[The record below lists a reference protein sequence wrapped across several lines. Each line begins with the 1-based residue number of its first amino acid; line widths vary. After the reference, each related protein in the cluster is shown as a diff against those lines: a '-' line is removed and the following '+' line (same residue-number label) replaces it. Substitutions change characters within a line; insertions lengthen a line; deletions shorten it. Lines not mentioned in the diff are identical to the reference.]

1 MEGSHVQKIARVLNV
16 LVIAALVCNIII
28 LYLVP
33 VAVVS
38 LELSEGSGL
47 LEGVAAYLRDFL
59 HPGQDDILT
68 APAAASFLAWFWCW
82 KSTRALVLT
91 LFLLVAGVCTAL
103 ILWQGRRVLRTNL
116 RGAPFSAE
124 NAVSLRRAAVC
135 SFVVSG
141 AALARL
147 VFSGWYFRSP
157 PPLLSYNALFVP
169 IFAMAGLLCLVMSAL
184 FRQAAEIKAENDLT
198 I

>member
-1 MEGSHVQKIARVLNV
+1 MKGLKKRFRG
-16 LVIAALVCNIII
+16 
-28 LYLVP
+28 LYWRQLFV
-33 VAVVS
+33 
-38 LELSEGSGL
+38 
-47 LEGVAAYLRDFL
+47 
-59 HPGQDDILT
+59 T
-68 APAAASFLAWFWCW
+68 AGM
-82 KSTRALVLT
+82 VMLT

-103 ILWQGRRVLRTNL
+103 ILWQGRRVLRTIL

-147 VFSGWYFRSP
+147 VFSVWYFRSP
-157 PPLLSYNALFVP
+157 QPLLSYNALFVP